1 MFSRVINATTE
12 WEMEQLMEFWGA
24 GLNLNAI
31 YFEFWLPRECSDEES
46 ANQFRRPK

>member
-31 YFEFWLPRECSDEES
+31 YFEFWLPR
-46 ANQFRRPK
+46 